1 MVDKASAAADDVGS
15 PYPFWTSL
23 MEVEREWARYQPFLE
38 SHGYMLRPRY
48 RPGWVP
54 EMLDPGKEPY
64 KVEDAMPAFG
74 LVLDAKRISD
84 DASVVLKIVEMAS
97 TEAAIAAF
105 LTREP
110 GAEKHTVPLL
120 EAIPMHDTPEWVFLV
135 MPCMRQCDHVPVFAT
150 VGEFTEFLEQVLEA
164 SKILFG
170 LVFLHNKNIAHRDTC
185 GKNIVVDPSQMIP
198 GGSHFFRPEQAAN
211 GSDWLREY
219 TGDDSDPYLMK
230 SRTEAG
236 PMRYYYIDFGL
247 SVQFPSLAD
256 RSMITGDEGRHRKRI
271 PEISETV
278 PYDPFKVDVRLVG
291 EMLRRELHQQHTGLD
306 FIVPFVRKLRR
317 HNPSQRPDA
326 VKALAKFRH
335 LVSGMSRKALAAPV
349 HKCYDCKKRRTSL
362 FILKRAWNSLTWIV
376 APLRHSTVN

>member
-1 MVDKASAAADDVGS
+1 MVDEASAAADDAGS
-15 PYPFWTSL
+15 PYPSWTSL

-64 KVEDAMPAFG
+64 KVEDAIPVFG

-84 DASVVLKIVEMAS
+84 DVSVVLKIVEMAS

-110 GAEKHTVPLL
+110 GAEKHIVPLL
-120 EAIPMHDTPEWVFLV
+120 EVIPMHDTPEWGFLV

-150 VGEFTEFLEQVLEA
+150 VGEFAEFLEQPNI
-164 SKILFG
+164 SQG
-170 LVFLHNKNIAHRDTC
+170 LVFLHDKNIAHRS
-185 GKNIVVDPSQMIP
+185 NIVVDPSQMIP
-198 GGSHFFRPEQAAN
+198 GGRRPTVLTGFVNMPGRLRPISH
-211 GSDWLREY
+211 
-219 TGDDSDPYLMK
+219 
-230 SRTEAG
+230 EAG
-236 PMRYYYIDFGL
+236 PMHYYYIDFGL

-349 HKCYDCKKRRTSL
+349 HKCYDCKKRRISL
-362 FILKRAWNSLTWIV
+362 FIKGLDI
-376 APLRHSTVN
+376 H